1 MPKLVSVIITVAAAL
16 LLLAGCNGFGTGNAT
31 RPGSTPN
38 IAAQT
43 SFRFVGNVGTPFVA
57 TVSDK
62 RSSWLL
68 KGVVPLNVII
78 ANGQAAN
85 RIVATKLTNDTRLLS
100 VEVIKG
106 IGVDSVSSTFANYG
120 LVVGAVGGE
129 LDALGPAASP
139 DVRFYVKAPPNGVYN
154 ALVEDESNAFILQSA
169 APTVIF
175 FDSPNGNSQSGR
187 VDGLFTDVTGGSL
200 SIDLTFNNAIVHA
213 GGSGTVSIKIN

>member
-1 MPKLVSVIITVAAAL
+1 MPRIVSLIIAIATAW
-16 LLLAGCNGFGTGNAT
+16 LLLAGCSGFGTGNST
-31 RPGSTPN
+31 QPGSTPN
-38 IAAQT
+38 VASQT

-57 TVSDK
+57 TVSDT
-62 RSSWLL
+62 RSSWRFN
-68 KGVVPLNVII
+68 GVVPLNVII
-78 ANGQAAN
+78 ANGQTAN

-100 VEVIKG
+100 VEMIKG

-120 LVVGAVGGE
+120 LVVGSVGGE
-129 LDALGPAASP
+129 LDALGPAANP

-169 APTVIF
+169 APTIIF
-175 FDSPNGNSQSGR
+175 YDSPNGNSQSGR

-200 SIDLTFNNAIVHA
+200 SIDLTFNKAIVHA